1 MYELLV
7 STYSGAFYWSNEVDG
22 FSECLVKLVRL
33 VL

>member
-22 FSECLVKLVRL
+22 FSELLSKIS
-33 VL
+33 